1 MGRGSA
7 RELIRSGQRQDLL
20 VSAVP
25 PKKWPEQHGC
35 VLQEPLSARSV
46 DILKPYQYGFVAES
60 GS

>member
-1 MGRGSA
+1 M

-25 PKKWPEQHGC
+25 LKKWPEQRGC